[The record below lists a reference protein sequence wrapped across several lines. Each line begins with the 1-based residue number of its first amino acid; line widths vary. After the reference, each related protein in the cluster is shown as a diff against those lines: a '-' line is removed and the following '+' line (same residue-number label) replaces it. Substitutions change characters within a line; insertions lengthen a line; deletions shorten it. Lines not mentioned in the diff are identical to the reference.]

1 MQQCLDIV
9 DPWGDDRDDLR
20 AAINTMAVLPTTN
33 GNARQETMTALLGYL
48 KINQQDEI
56 AGPNQVRAFIES

>member
-20 AAINTMAVLPTTN
+20 AAINTMAVLPTTD
-33 GNARQETMTALLGYL
+33 GNARQETMAALLRYL
-48 KINQQDEI
+48 KINQHDEI